1 MFILDEPTIT
11 AHPQNGTKTEG
22 NTVIFSCNVTGNPV
36 PTITWTRNGSLINTT
51 ISSRFRFSADAKQLT
66 ITNVN
71 RVDRGEYQC
80 VARNSLGN
88 DTSDVA
94 TLDVQC

>member
-1 MFILDEPTIT
+1 MYILDEPTIT
-11 AHPQNGTKTEG
+11 SHPHNDTKTEG
-22 NTVIFSCNVTGNPV
+22 NTVTFSCNVTGNPV
-36 PTITWTRNGSLINTT
+36 PTISWTRDGSLINAT
-51 ISSRFRFSADAKQLT
+51 INSSIRFSADAKKLT

-71 RVDRGEYQC
+71 RVDSGEYQC